1 MMLFN
6 KIKQL
11 PICLIFGG
19 AITNKPSEVML
30 GLLACL
36 IVLNFARPASTI
48 VKVGL
53 GVVCSVSGVMVIQG
67 FDAIFISG

>member
-36 IVLNFARPASTI
+36 IVLIVLNFARPTSTI
-48 VKVGL
+48 IKVGL
-53 GVVCSVSGVMVIQG
+53 GVVRPITSIVVI
-67 FDAIFISG
+67 